1 MAGAKSGLAVAYLP
15 VADLV
20 PYVSNARTHSDDQV
34 AQIAASIKEFGFT
47 NPILIDGDKG
57 IIAGHG
63 RLQAARKL
71 GLDTVPTIELHG
83 LSDAQRRAYILA
95 DNKLA
100 LNAGWDNELLAL
112 ELADLADLDFD
123 LNLIGFDEMELEGLN
138 PSAVPADDAG
148 DNASLADRFGIP
160 PFSVLNARE
169 GWWQGRKR
177 AWLALGIKSEL
188 GRGENLIENGGGMT
202 TKARY
207 DQGGALTWSIAPSG
221 KPTQR
226 RAAR

>member
-1 MAGAKSGLAVAYLP
+1 MKAKPEMTERERTATLAVAYLP

-71 GLDTVPTIELHG
+71 GLDTVPTIELSG

-123 LNLIGFDEMELEGLN
+123 VRIAGFDDAELAALN
-138 PSAVPADDAG
+138 SDFEPG
-148 DNASLADRFGIP
+148 T
-160 PFSVLNARE
+160 
-169 GWWQGRKR
+169 
-177 AWLALGIKSEL
+177 
-188 GRGENLIENGGGMT
+188 IE
-202 TKARY
+202 
-207 DQGGALTWSIAPSG
+207 DQGALDQLAPKWTTCPHCDTKYDLRDVES
-221 KPTQR
+221 
-226 RAAR
+226 

>member
-1 MAGAKSGLAVAYLP
+1 MAGAKPGLAIVYLP
-15 VADLV
+15 VAGLV

-71 GLDTVPTIELHG
+71 GLDSVPTIELHG

-123 LNLIGFDEMELEGLN
+123 LSLVGFDDDELAALLAGSVVDE
-138 PSAVPADDAG
+138 ADLP
-148 DNASLADRFGIP
+148 NLADGDRA
-160 PFSVLNARE
+160 PFQQMTFTLHDNQAEQVSKALSAA
-169 GWWQGRKR
+169 K
-177 AWLALGIKSEL
+177 ALGDFV
-188 GRGENLIENGGGMT
+188 GTPNENGNGN
-202 TKARY
+202 
-207 DQGGALTWSIAPSG
+207 ALS
-221 KPTQR
+221 R
-226 RAAR
+226 VCEMFLAAHADR

>member
-1 MAGAKSGLAVAYLP
+1 MKAKPEMTERERTATLAVAYLP

-71 GLDTVPTIELHG
+71 GLDTVPTIELSG

-123 LNLIGFDEMELEGLN
+123 LSLIGFD
-138 PSAVPADDAG
+138 DDETA
-148 DNASLADRFGIP
+148 
-160 PFSVLNARE
+160 
-169 GWWQGRKR
+169 
-177 AWLALGIKSEL
+177 ALL
-188 GRGENLIENGGGMT
+188 DGGGHE
-202 TKARY
+202 AGPAA
-207 DQGGALTWSIAPSG
+207 DPGGIDYKEAFAVLVECRDEGHQKEVFDSLVAG
-221 KPTQR
+221 GFACKVLVN
-226 RAAR
+226 

>member
-1 MAGAKSGLAVAYLP
+1 MGDNKPAALTIVYLP

-20 PYVSNARTHSDDQV
+20 PYVNNARTHSGDQV

-47 NPILIDGDKG
+47 NPVLIDEARG

-71 GLDTVPTIELHG
+71 GLDTVPTIELRG
-83 LSDAQRRAYILA
+83 LSDAQRRAYVLA

-100 LNAGWDNELLAL
+100 LNAGWDAELLAL
-112 ELADLADLDFD
+112 ELADLAELDFD
-123 LNLIGFDEMELEGLN
+123 LSLIGFDDMELEALN
-138 PSAVPADDAG
+138 PSEVPADDAG

-177 AWLALGIKSEL
+177 AWLALGIKSEI
-188 GRGENLIENGGGMT
+188 GRGENLIPNGGGAA

-207 DQGGALTWSIAPSG
+207 DQRGHNG
-221 KPTQR
+221 K
-226 RAAR
+226 A